1 MVKRQFQN
9 LNMECWEHPGKLGLS
24 RPFICLQ
31 GDAAAAEVVLA
42 AIDELTASGPPCR
55 RTLTLRPH
63 SRPQPISTLKISLV
77 LESDE
82 LLQMS
87 LTREDAQAS
96 LEFTVQ
102 GLEEFRRA
110 VMLWRNGS
118 EDFSVHPDGSRK
130 ARHIKK
136 RDELRAKDLASGE
149 LWFWTPHT
157 DP

>member
-9 LNMECWEHPGKLGLS
+9 LDLECWEHPGKLGLS

-31 GDAAAAEVVLA
+31 GDAAAADVVLA
-42 AIDELTASGPPCR
+42 AIDELAANEPPCR
-55 RTLTLRPH
+55 RTLTLQPHARPE
-63 SRPQPISTLKISLV
+63 PILTLKISLV

-87 LTREDAQAS
+87 LTRENTLAS
-96 LEFTVQ
+96 LEFTAK
-102 GLEEFRRA
+102 GMEEFRRA
-110 VMLWRNGS
+110 VMLWRNGG
-118 EDFSVHPDGSRK
+118 EDLSIHPDGSRK

-149 LWFWTPHT
+149 LWFWTPYT
-157 DP
+157 NP